1 MARKTNKTAH
11 VLNLLS
17 GNGAQKN
24 TKPEPEPEETVL
36 EKATPT
42 VSNITMDTKNSE
54 DAVSDLIHQQLL
66 SAFME
71 EDALKPEEEPEAES
85 IQESEA
91 DPIAAP
97 EEIQA
102 IHSEEASGI
111 PLEEGSEFPVKESLE
126 KTPEKTVEEAPAVI
140 SEESAESSNNI
151 GEKEPEFVVLNVIE
165 QIVRDKII
173 YFMRQFDVCTCE
185 RCLADT
191 VALTLNGLKPKYLV
205 TPPAA
210 VSPLISF
217 YTNKYISDITVE
229 ATKACMTVKENPR
242 HQKTDETP

>member
-71 EDALKPEEEPEAES
+71 EDASNPKKNRK
-85 IQESEA
+85 QNRYRNRK
-91 DPIAAP
+91 
-97 EEIQA
+97 Q
-102 IHSEEASGI
+102 I
-111 PLEEGSEFPVKESLE
+111 PL
-126 KTPEKTVEEAPAVI
+126 
-140 SEESAESSNNI
+140 
-151 GEKEPEFVVLNVIE
+151 
-165 QIVRDKII
+165 QR
-173 YFMRQFDVCTCE
+173 
-185 RCLADT
+185 
-191 VALTLNGLKPKYLV
+191 PKKFRLYIRKKHR
-205 TPPAA
+205 
-210 VSPLISF
+210 VSP
-217 YTNKYISDITVE
+217 
-229 ATKACMTVKENPR
+229 
-242 HQKTDETP
+242 